1 MAAMNED
8 AATKPQG
15 APAGLTPDRWDSTPL
30 GRRDRWPQELCTL
43 VDVITGSSQPMF
55 IVWGPEQILL
65 YNDAY
70 SEILAGKHPDAFGR
84 PFLEV
89 WSEISSD
96 IALIVEQAYS
106 GQAVHMQDI
115 TLFMERRG
123 YREEAHFAFSYTPV
137 RDRSRQVQGFFCA
150 CVETTAQ
157 VIADRS
163 WLAER
168 DRLAQM
174 FEQAP
179 GIIAVTE
186 GPEHVIVLAN
196 AAFRDLFGGRDFTGM
211 PVAQAIP
218 EVADQGFVALLDQ
231 VFAAGEPFV
240 AEGARLLLVP
250 RPGEEP
256 VEHFMDFIYQ
266 PMRNAA
272 GAVTGIFA
280 QGTDITERKQAEE
293 ELRRLNETLEQR
305 VAEEVTARLKTEEAL
320 RQSQKMEAIGQ
331 LTGGVA
337 HDFNNLLTII
347 RSSAE
352 LLQRLDLPE
361 DKRRRYLDAIAETAD
376 RAARLT
382 GQLLAFA
389 RRQALKPE
397 VFDASRRVE
406 SIADMLRTVVGA
418 RVDLVTE
425 TDWPSCFVEADPTQF
440 EAALVNMAV
449 NARDA
454 MEGEGRLTIAV
465 KPAAHLPQPRSQGDA
480 SGDFVAITVSDNGRG
495 IRDEELEH
503 IFEPFFTTKEVGKG
517 TGLGLSQV
525 YGFAKQ
531 SGGEITVESRAGA
544 GTIFTMLLPRAFQA
558 AAEDTEVEPKAEQ
571 REQRGH
577 ILVVEDNEQV
587 GAFSTQLLDELGF
600 ETTWA
605 ADADAA
611 IRCIEQ
617 GPERFAAVFSD
628 VVMPGKSGV
637 ELGKEIRERWPQ
649 LPVVLTSGYSH
660 ILAEG
665 GAHGFDLLKKPYSI
679 ENLTGVLAAA
689 MRPQK
694 QPSPSDE

>member
-1 MAAMNED
+1 MAEMDQETEN
-8 AATKPQG
+8 AADE
-15 APAGLTPDRWDSTPL
+15 ASAGVSPERWDSTRL
-30 GRRDRWPQELCTL
+30 GPRNLWPQELCTL
-43 VDVITGSSQPMF
+43 VDVINGSSQPMF

-70 SEILAGKHPDAFGR
+70 SQILAGKHPDAFGR

-106 GQAVHMQDI
+106 GQPIHMQDI
-115 TLFMERRG
+115 TLSMERRG

-137 RDRSRQVQGFFCA
+137 RDRSGEVQGFLCA
-150 CVETTAQ
+150 CVETTAR
-157 VIADRS
+157 VIADRN

-168 DRLAQM
+168 DRLALM

-179 GIIAVTE
+179 GIIAVTD
-186 GPEHVIVLAN
+186 GPNHEIVLAN
-196 AAFRDLFGGRDFTGM
+196 AAFRDLFGGRDFVGLS
-211 PVAQAIP
+211 VAEAIP
-218 EVADQGFVALLDQ
+218 EVAEQGFVALLDR
-231 VFAAGEPFV
+231 VFATGEPFV

-250 RPGEEP
+250 KPGDDP
-256 VEHFMDFIYQ
+256 VEHFMDFVYQ
-266 PMRNAA
+266 PMRSAA
-272 GAVTGIFA
+272 GVVTGIFA
-280 QGTDITERKQAEE
+280 QGVDVTDRKIAEGR
-293 ELRRLNETLEQR
+293 LRRLNETLEQR
-305 VAEEVTARLKTEEAL
+305 VAEEVAARLKTEDAL

-352 LLQRLDLPE
+352 LLLRIDLPDE
-361 DKRRRYLDAIAETAD
+361 KRRRYLEAISETAD

-397 VFDASRRVE
+397 VFDATARVE

-418 RVDLVTE
+418 RVQLVTSA
-425 TDWPSCFVEADPTQF
+425 DRGSCFVEADAAQF
-440 EAALVNMAV
+440 ESALVNMAV

-454 MEGEGRLTIAV
+454 MDGQGRLTIAV
-465 KPAAHLPQPRSQGDA
+465 RPAKNGD
-480 SGDFVAITVSDNGRG
+480 SPGEFVAITVSDTGRG
-495 IRDEELEH
+495 IPPEQLEH

-531 SGGEITVESRAGA
+531 SGGEITVESRLGE
-544 GTIFTMLLPRAFQA
+544 GSSFTMLLPRASEEA
-558 AAEDTEVEPKAEQ
+558 LEDADIEPTLARAK
-571 REQRGH
+571 RRGH
-577 ILVVEDNEQV
+577 ILVVEDNGQV
-587 GAFSTQLLDELGF
+587 GDFSTRLLEELGF
-600 ETTWA
+600 ETSWVQNA
-605 ADADAA
+605 EAA
-611 IRCIEQ
+611 IQCIEQ

-628 VVMPGKSGV
+628 VVMPGRSGL

-660 ILAEG
+660 IVAEG
-665 GAHGFDLLKKPYSI
+665 GTDGFILLKKPYSI
-679 ENLTGVLAAA
+679 EGLMSVLAQA
-689 MRPQK
+689 MQSPQ
-694 QPSPSDE
+694 PNGSNGR